1 MTFTESVKDE
11 ILSKK
16 EINPCCKTAMLS
28 AFIRG
33 AGTIAV
39 ENGRIGFEYIT
50 ESEKAGDY
58 FSRIIKKLY
67 GEEPLKNG
75 YKDKLSGKTKFC
87 YSLVNDSSFS
97 VLKDAGVLSSD
108 ENGVKLNLTIDRYLV
123 ENDCC
128 KKAYVAGAFLGSGS
142 ATVPDKNKKSNTSYH
157 LEFVFSKK
165 QTASDFCEVLS
176 LENFM
181 PKLIK
186 RKESYVVYFKN
197 AEEISDILAYIGAV
211 KSCLRVKEIMVEKD
225 LINDTNRKVNCEMG
239 NIGKQIEA
247 SIRQVKSVEIIKET
261 IGLQSLPEAVRK
273 TAEARCENP
282 GATLGE
288 LADILKVTK
297 SCLNHRLRKINEIA
311 DNLK

>member
-1 MTFTESVKDE
+1 MTFTESIKNE
-11 ILSKK
+11 ILLKR
-16 EINPCCKTAMLS
+16 ELNACCKTAMLS

-39 ENGRIGFEYIT
+39 ENGLVGFEYIT
-50 ESEKAGDY
+50 ESENAGDY
-58 FSRIIKKLY
+58 FLRVIKNLY
-67 GEEPLKNG
+67 GASPFRSG
-75 YKDKLSGKTKFC
+75 YTDKLSGKTKYC
-87 YSLVNDSSFS
+87 YSFVNAISFT
-97 VLKDAGVLSSD
+97 VLKDAGILSKD
-108 ENGVKLNLTIDRYLV
+108 ENGIMLNLNIDKYLI

-142 ATVPDKNKKSNTSYH
+142 ATVPDKNKKSNTGYH

-165 QTASDFCEVLS
+165 QTADDFCELLS
-176 LENFM
+176 FSGFI

-197 AEEISDILAYIGAV
+197 AEEISDVLAYIGAT
-211 KSCLRVKEIMVEKD
+211 KSCLNVKEIMIEKN

-247 SIRQVKSVEIIKET
+247 SIKQVKSIEIIRET
-261 IGLQSLPEAVRK
+261 VGLQSLPEAIRK
-273 TAEARCENP
+273 TAEVRCENP
-282 GATLGE
+282 DATLSE
-288 LADILKVTK
+288 LSKILGITK

>member
-1 MTFTESVKDE
+1 MTFTESIKNE

-16 EINPCCKTAMLS
+16 ELNPCCKTAMLS

-33 AGTIAV
+33 AGAV
-39 ENGRIGFEYIT
+39 AVQNGLIGLEYVT

-58 FSRIIKKLY
+58 FSRTIKSLY
-67 GEEPLKNG
+67 GGEPIKNG
-75 YKDKLSGKTKFC
+75 NADKLSGKTK
-87 YSLVNDSSFS
+87 YSYSYINGSSFT
-97 VLKDAGVLSSD
+97 VMKDVGVLSSD
-108 ENGVKLNLTIDRYLV
+108 ENGVKVNLSIDKYLV

-142 ATVPDKNKKSNTSYH
+142 ATVPDKTKKTNTGYH

-176 LENFM
+176 LVNFM

-197 AEEISDILAYIGAV
+197 AEEISDLLAYIGAV

-247 SIRQVKSVEIIKET
+247 SLKQVKSVEIIKET
-261 IGLQSLPEAVRK
+261 VGLQSLPEAVRK

-282 GATLGE
+282 DATLSE
-288 LADILKVTK
+288 LADVLHVSK

-311 DNLK
+311 DNLR